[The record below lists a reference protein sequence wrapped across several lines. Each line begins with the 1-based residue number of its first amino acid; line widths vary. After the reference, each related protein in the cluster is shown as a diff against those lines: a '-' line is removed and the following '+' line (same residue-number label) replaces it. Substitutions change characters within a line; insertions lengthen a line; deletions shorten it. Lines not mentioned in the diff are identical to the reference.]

1 MKTNKTKLVLLVII
15 ILHIIPFFVIPEKA
29 ILISATS
36 ALILSITFVFYQ
48 AALIFFDKS
57 DDSLAA
63 ATPMGLPGEKRI
75 NSQKSETKKHKQIIN
90 QNLPG
95 AINNKIDK
103 DYDDFEIVV
112 ETVRPAPPLV
122 EVNKVDEMRSLLESI
137 EFWDNLSFYKIK
149 DSEIYNSVTVKMI
162 GELYDYVFSGLS
174 TYLQRYKLSIED
186 IINEDIVVKE
196 YSETYS
202 SVVFGFIVSLIE
214 KEVAV
219 SLRKQINRTEITIP
233 KIKTKNPELARI
245 IQRTEFKSQI
255 LLIIRKFYESK
266 KQD

>member
-1 MKTNKTKLVLLVII
+1 MKKHKTKII
-15 ILHIIPFFVIPEKA
+15 ILFLIVFLTIPFFILPDKA

-36 ALILSITFVFYQ
+36 ALIVSMIFIFYQ
-48 AALIFFDKS
+48 TALTFFDKS
-57 DDSLAA
+57 DNGILVAE
-63 ATPMGLPGEKRI
+63 PMGLPGEKRI
-75 NSQKSETKKHKQIIN
+75 GGVKAETKKQKQIIN

-95 AINNKIDK
+95 ANYNNSDK
-103 DYDDFEIVV
+103 SNIDFEIVV
-112 ETVRPAPPLV
+112 EQPKPVVPII
-122 EVNKVDEMRSLLESI
+122 EVNKVDAMRRLLESI
-137 EFWDNLSFYKIK
+137 EFWDDLSFYKIK
-149 DSEIYNSVTVKMI
+149 DSEVYNDETVKMI

-202 SVVFGFIVSLIE
+202 SVIFGFIVSLIE
-214 KEVAV
+214 REVAV

-233 KIKTKNPELARI
+233 KIKTKNPDLAKV

>member
-1 MKTNKTKLVLLVII
+1 MKKNKTKLVLFLIVI
-15 ILHIIPFFVIPEKA
+15 LLIIPFFIIPDKA
-29 ILISATS
+29 VLISSTS
-36 ALILSITFVFYQ
+36 ALILSLIFILYQ
-48 AALIFFDKS
+48 AALTFFDKS
-57 DDSLAA
+57 DNSLVISA
-63 ATPMGLPGEKRI
+63 PMGLPGEKRV
-75 NSQKSETKKHKQIIN
+75 NGTKPEPKKHQKIIN

-95 AINNKIDK
+95 AISNKADK
-103 DYDDFEIVV
+103 AYDDFEIVV
-112 ETVRPAPPLV
+112 EAVRPVAPLV

-137 EFWDNLSFYKIK
+137 EFWDELSFYKIK
-149 DSEIYNSVTVKMI
+149 DSEIYNSQTVKMI

-186 IINEDIVVKE
+186 IMNEDIVVKE